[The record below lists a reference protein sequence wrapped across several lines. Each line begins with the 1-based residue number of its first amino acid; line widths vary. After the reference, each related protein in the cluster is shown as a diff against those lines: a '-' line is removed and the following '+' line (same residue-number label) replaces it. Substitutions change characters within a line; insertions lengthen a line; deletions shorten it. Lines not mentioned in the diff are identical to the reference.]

1 MKVKERFSQ
10 LFTTGPQ
17 QAEMKRSRARQSN
30 FRTYEVGVG
39 KLSKARDYAL
49 RCNGNLQI
57 TIRWLSVFVYQRGR
71 SRGCK
76 GCKCTP
82 TFPGEKFI
90 YLQEF
95 SCLVSKSPQ
104 NRSQSTKFCKIFWGG
119 MPPDPPSRARSY
131 GTCTDASPPGF
142 FAPPHFLLPS
152 YPSVYCR
159 WSYTTASVD
168 IARRIATSHKVVGQN
183 PTSRI
188 GMQLFKYHR
197 EATQQREWLPVP
209 SEI

>member
-17 QAEMKRSRARQSN
+17 QAEMKWSGRTVEFSARSAE
-30 FRTYEVGVG
+30 RTYEVGVG

-57 TIRWLSVFVYQRGR
+57 TIRWLSVFVY
-71 SRGCK
+71 
-76 GCKCTP
+76 
-82 TFPGEKFI
+82 
-90 YLQEF
+90 
-95 SCLVSKSPQ
+95 
-104 NRSQSTKFCKIFWGG
+104 
-119 MPPDPPSRARSY
+119 
-131 GTCTDASPPGF
+131 
-142 FAPPHFLLPS
+142 
-152 YPSVYCR
+152 CR

-168 IARRIATSHKVVGQN
+168 IARRIATSLKVVGQN

-188 GMQLFKYHR
+188 GMQLFKYHNDR